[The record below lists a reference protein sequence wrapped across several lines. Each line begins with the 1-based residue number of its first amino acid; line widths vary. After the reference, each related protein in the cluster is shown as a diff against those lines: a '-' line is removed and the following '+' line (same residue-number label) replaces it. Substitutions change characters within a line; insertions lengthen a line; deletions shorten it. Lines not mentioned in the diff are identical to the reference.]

1 MAIYPKPPH
10 ANVVAVNQFLK
21 VSENIMS
28 NIPPIEDGYI
38 DNVIKSSG
46 PLKPNLNKTQGI
58 ELRALVK
65 LLRDRLEGEISDH
78 YASNQ
83 AALSGKANID
93 QVVLKTTKV
102 NGKPLYGD
110 ITLDKSDV
118 GLSNVNNTSDL
129 DKPLSSFAQ
138 AALALKADM
147 VDVNDKLSLKVD
159 KVSGKQLSTE
169 DFSSAEKDKL
179 AGIQNGATSN
189 ESNAYLL
196 AREHHTGS
204 QAIETVFGL
213 RSQLDEKVNQSE
225 KGQANGIAT
234 LDVNGKIPVGQLSEA
249 ILGSVNYQGNYDASN
264 NSPSLP
270 AASGNKGKYYVVA
283 VPGNQQGLELNIGD
297 WIISNGNV
305 WERVDNN
312 NKVTSVNGRQGS
324 VMLGKVDI
332 GLGSVDNTTDAA
344 KPVSVAQQAALDGKA
359 NSNGSNAA
367 GVWGIDISGNANT
380 VSSLNTSQIF
390 TAINGSNLGSNTLNV
405 NIFGRSGYSDRV
417 GNGSADMAFH
427 WQGQSGQPNWLWGGN
442 DARDMYV
449 YNPANFNVAHAIN
462 ADNAANWNR
471 IIVNDFDFP
480 VGFQLLE
487 AGGETTDNQPIG
499 GQWGQGIQFSTNNN
513 PAYGNQLVF
522 TVNGNLWTRTKQG
535 SGYSG
540 WDRIITASQLGSA
553 AYLNASVSSVGDNL
567 VRRDSSGDV
576 FANALHVFAITESN
590 NQTNYGSLGYMYG
603 GNGDNYIRRYTF
615 DHVKQ
620 QLGISNL
627 GSLYQP
633 LENQRLSNT
642 NAVQFQSVFLNE
654 YVSTP
659 KIDLRGVTN
668 PSFIQGNGEFIDIR
682 PSSDVRFLSI
692 TNNDAPTV
700 VIHARDGQV
709 DMALLMSSAIQNAG
723 RIQTGTLSLN
733 ATPQDVADIDKVLVG
748 KLGTGDAYW
757 ASNNYFKNNILGLGS
772 AAYLNANSAHTAAN
786 QVVTRDGNATMG
798 AQDVFIGVRNAYISA
813 LLDVKANSQYLAGT
827 RDMNE
832 YLPVGLYEIESG
844 GGTLSNTPVGNTQSN
859 NFSYMSIGSPS
870 RNFQMMTQYGTT
882 DVYVRSRSTND
893 GLNFNFSAWER
904 LVKSSE
910 LGSAAH
916 LNADTSP
923 SNQTVV
929 KRNEAG
935 HVFSTFFNASDNTIE
950 SFVPSALYAYNGSDG
965 YLRKVNANGI
975 RTFLGLGSAA
985 YLNGSGGDD
994 AIQFGHVVK
1003 YNSSGFIRTAAKN
1016 HPQSGGLT
1024 ALYGGKSED
1033 DFVWAFNNDAVKA
1046 FLNYNGSQIYS
1057 DVSNVNADIQVSKY
1071 LRWKQHGNGHVIFDA
1086 SAGTSPSGA
1095 SIDRNNPQVQA
1106 DGGVNPVLMGWN
1118 GVNTYGVR
1126 VDNARLADHAL
1137 NTDKWAGLSR
1147 TAGIVNSGEISYLHI
1162 LNGSGDNSG
1171 FADRNTIKSWLG
1183 INTDNQW
1190 STAAGDIDLNL
1201 LSDFIVQESYGAS
1214 INTPFGQHYNLI
1226 VNFKTP
1232 SGGQRGLQL
1241 ASHYG
1246 SVDHFYLRSKFDAT
1260 GQWKAWKE
1268 VATHDQLSLQL
1279 ITNGGTLTSQAIGVN
1294 MYDGQPAPTISLA
1307 IGDSDTGFQ
1316 RGGDGVTGYYSNSN
1330 FLYNL
1335 NDPASIKNFLNLN
1348 TNQDPTFRNISA
1360 NEGHFNKI
1368 WSFYGE
1374 ASVNN
1379 YSWTD
1384 AALTTTS
1391 IEIVTSGNNA
1401 YTDRAPTLVFHR
1413 YGSGGPQFRLDP
1425 TGTNVLYLE
1434 SANANSSRN
1443 GTAYG
1448 GGNNNY
1454 FNKLFIDGGLK
1465 VNSTLELPGISMNAF
1480 LAGNGDNATYD
1491 VHNFKLKGWWGLG
1504 MQAYDDVVRGVY
1516 DFRRGLWD
1524 TDGGYKVHSNI
1535 HIHSPRFGFLG
1546 GSGSQLNYA
1555 QGQIVLGGHFIN
1567 GAYELPTDSVNNGGA
1582 LITSDIFGTVRV
1594 TTIGSTGNSTTRNI
1608 SPTAVN
1614 EVSKVFT
1621 FGTDGGFTSD
1631 YLSTGN
1637 IYLNRG
1643 QETPGSIDK
1652 FAVGQTGDTVIRW
1665 TPVSSIVNI
1674 LGLQNGGYN
1683 DATRLQSTTHAGTF
1697 WLENHW
1703 DGTYWQLHS
1712 NHGSPVNV
1720 GRANIADASNYVN
1733 SLDGSRQPNDI
1744 LPQNNPNRVRFDFS
1758 HAANVGVGGNYAGVM
1773 TYSPWSGTTASTGD
1787 ASYQLIFGSTGPN
1800 AEGVPMLRIRKGID
1814 TGWNAFY
1821 DIYTSADI
1829 SKVRNDLGLGASAYE
1844 ATTLQQAYNR
1854 GNSIIGSLNIAS
1866 GSPTD
1871 LGFNSAG
1878 LVIREGNMG
1887 GGAQAK
1893 PRLSFHWA
1901 GVVASQLSLDSDG
1914 TIAVINNPGTGYEKL
1929 KASSVGVY
1937 ELRSIN
1943 ARNDGGIAKIDFAD
1957 IGIGYGL
1964 SAKYWTFWNGPGE
1977 HYGMTND
1984 YSGTGAQLSIIAAQA
1999 GGNIRF
2005 YSGMDTGTNRAIERM
2020 SIESNGDVYVK
2031 GYTYFHGDIK
2041 IGHNQGASRITM
2053 GDADEQQRDIH
2064 CNSNRIGFLN
2074 AGGGWGAYCNNDGGW
2089 ISDNYIGGGR
2099 IFAGFDS
2106 GMAGS
2111 VNASNWFRS
2120 NGATGWYNE
2129 TFGGGIFMSDPTWVR
2144 VHGSKAFWADNGA
2157 RFLDNITID
2166 KSGSYGTLTF
2176 GTSPNGNDPAFIRH
2190 FETPNG
2196 GNNGRMEFSVSD
2208 DIGDNDYF
2216 SFGSTSGSGGS
2227 YQETIR
2233 FTTGGN
2239 AKFNGYVTAVGGG
2252 GTSDIRHKKV
2262 VENQLDLSWLDTDRT
2277 IAFKWKDDKI
2287 DQKTHFGYSA
2297 QEIQEW
2303 CPDLIFSDAP
2313 EKLALNQIEL
2323 LTLENKRLKERV
2335 SILEAMIK

>member
-1 MAIYPKPPH
+1 
-10 ANVVAVNQFLK
+10 
-21 VSENIMS
+21 MS

-38 DNVIKSSG
+38 DDVIKSSG

-78 YASNQ
+78 YASNE
-83 AALSGKANID
+83 AALSQKANVD

-102 NGKPLYGD
+102 NGKPLSGD
-110 ITLDKSDV
+110 VVLDKNDV
-118 GLSNVNNTSDL
+118 GLGSVDNTPDL
-129 DKPLSSFAQ
+129 DKPLSSFAL

-147 VDVNDKLSLKVD
+147 VDVNESLSSKVD
-159 KVSGKQLSTE
+159 KVTGKQLSTE
-169 DFSSAEKDKL
+169 DFSNAEKDKL
-179 AGIQNGATSN
+179 AGIQNGATPNQSD
-189 ESNAYLL
+189 SYLL
-196 AREHHTGS
+196 AREHHTGV
-204 QAIETVFGL
+204 QGIETVTGL
-213 RSQLDEKVNQSE
+213 RSELDGKVGQSE
-225 KGQANGIAT
+225 KGQGNGIAT
-234 LDVNGKIPVGQLSEA
+234 LDGNGKIPLGQLSEA
-249 ILGSVNYQGNYDASN
+249 LLGSVNYQGNYDATGN
-264 NSPSLP
+264 NPALP
-270 AASGNKGKYYVVA
+270 AAAGNKGKYYVVA
-283 VPGNQQGLELNIGD
+283 VAGNQQGLELNIGD

-332 GLGSVDNTTDAA
+332 GLGSVDNTSDAA
-344 KPVSVAQQAALDGKA
+344 KPVSAAQQAALDGKA

-367 GVWGIDISGNANT
+367 GVWGININGNANT
-380 VSSLNTSQIF
+380 VSILNSSQIF

-405 NIFGRSGYSDRV
+405 NIFGRSAYSDRL
-417 GNGSADMAFH
+417 GNGAADMAFH
-427 WQGQSGQPNWLWGGN
+427 WQGQDGQPNWLWGSNAPG
-442 DARDMYV
+442 DMYV

-471 IIVNDFDFP
+471 SIVNDFDLP

-487 AGGETTDNQPIG
+487 AGGEITNNQPVG

-535 SGYSG
+535 GAYSG
-540 WDRIITASQLGSA
+540 WDRIIAASQLGNA
-553 AYLNASVSSVGDNL
+553 AYLNASVSSVGDTL
-567 VRRDSSGDV
+567 VRRDSSGDM
-576 FANALHVFAITESN
+576 FANAVHVFAITESN
-590 NQTNYGSLGYMYG
+590 NQTNYGTLDYMYG

-633 LENQRLSNT
+633 LENQRLSNS

-659 KIDLRGVTN
+659 KIDLRGVAN
-668 PSFIQGNGEFIDIR
+668 SSFIQGNGEYIDIR
-682 PSSDVRFLSI
+682 PSSDVRFLNI
-692 TNNDAPTV
+692 INNDAPTV

-709 DMALLMSSAIQNAG
+709 DMALLVSDAIQNAG
-723 RIQTGTLSLN
+723 KTLTGTLSLS

-757 ASNNYFKNNILGLGS
+757 ASNNYFKSNILGLGS

-798 AQDVFIGVRNAYISA
+798 AQDVFIGAKNAYIST
-813 LLDVKANSQYLAGT
+813 LLDGKANSLYLAGT

-832 YLPVGLYEIESG
+832 YLPSGLYEIESG
-844 GGTLSNTPVGNTQSN
+844 GGVLSNTPVGDTQSN

-870 RNFQMMTQYGTT
+870 RNFQMMTTYGTT
-882 DVYVRSRSTND
+882 DVHVRSRATYD

-916 LNADTSP
+916 LNVDISP
-923 SNQTVV
+923 SNHTVV
-929 KRNEAG
+929 QRNEAG
-935 HVFSTFFNASDNTIE
+935 HIFSTFFNASDNTIE
-950 SFVPSALYAYNGSDG
+950 GFTPSALYAYNGSDG
-965 YLRKVNANGI
+965 YLRKINADAV

-985 YLNGSGGDD
+985 YLNASGGDD

-1016 HPQSGGLT
+1016 YPQSGGLT
-1024 ALYGGKSED
+1024 TLYGGKGED

-1057 DVSNVNADIQVSKY
+1057 DVSNINADIQVSKY
-1071 LRWKQHGNGHVIFDA
+1071 MRWKQHGNGHVIFDA
-1086 SAGTSPSGA
+1086 SAGTSPTGSL
-1095 SIDRNNPQVQA
+1095 IDRNNPQVLA
-1106 DGGVNPVLMGWN
+1106 DGAVNPVLMGWN

-1126 VDNARLADHAL
+1126 VDSARLADYSSD
-1137 NTDKWAGLSR
+1137 TDKWAGLSR
-1147 TAGIVNSGEISYLHI
+1147 TAGIVNSSEIGYLHI
-1162 LNGSGDNSG
+1162 LNGQGNNSG

-1183 INTDNQW
+1183 LNTDNQW
-1190 STAAGDIDLNL
+1190 STVAGDIDLNT

-1214 INTPFGQHYNLI
+1214 TNVPFGQQYNLI

-1246 SVDHFYLRSKFDAT
+1246 SVDHFYLRSKFDTT

-1268 VATHDQLSLQL
+1268 VATHDQLNLQL
-1279 ITNGGTLTSQAIGVN
+1279 ITTGGSITTQAIGVN
-1294 MYDGQPAPTISLA
+1294 MYDGQPASTISLA
-1307 IGDSDTGFQ
+1307 IGDNDTGFQ
-1316 RGGDGVTGYYSNSN
+1316 RGGDGVTSYYSNSN

-1335 NDPASIKNFLNLN
+1335 NDPASIKSFLNLN
-1348 TNQDPTFRNISA
+1348 TNQDPTFRNLTA
-1360 NEGHFNKI
+1360 NEAHLNRI

-1384 AALTTTS
+1384 AAVTTTS
-1391 IEIVTSGNNA
+1391 IEIVTSGGNV
-1401 YTDRAPTLVFHR
+1401 YTDRAPTLAFHR

-1434 SANANSSRN
+1434 SANANSARS
-1443 GTAYG
+1443 GATYG

-1454 FNKLFIDGGLK
+1454 FNKLVIDGGLK
-1465 VNSTLELPGISMNAF
+1465 VNSALELPGSTMNSF

-1491 VHNFKLKGWWGLG
+1491 IHNFKLKGWWGLG
-1504 MQAYDDVVRGVY
+1504 LQAYDDVVRGVY

-1524 TDGGYKVHSNI
+1524 TESGYKVHSNI
-1535 HIHSPRFGFLG
+1535 HMHSPRFGLLG
-1546 GSGSQLNYA
+1546 EGGSQLNYA

-1582 LITSDIFGTVRV
+1582 LITSDIFGTVRL
-1594 TTIGSTGNSTTRNI
+1594 TTIASIGNGAIRNI
-1608 SPTAVN
+1608 SPTTIN
-1614 EVSKVFT
+1614 EVSKIFT
-1621 FGTDGGFTSD
+1621 FGVDGIFTSNE
-1631 YLSTGN
+1631 LSTTN

-1665 TPVSSIVNI
+1665 TPVSSIVNT
-1674 LGLQNGGYN
+1674 LGLQGGGYN

-1697 WLENHW
+1697 WLENNW

-1712 NHGSPVNV
+1712 NHGSAVNV
-1720 GRANIADASNYVN
+1720 GRANTAGTADASNYVN
-1733 SLDGSRQPNDI
+1733 SPDSSRQPNDI
-1744 LPQNNPNRVRFDFS
+1744 FPQNNPNRVRFDFS
-1758 HAANVGVGGNYAGVM
+1758 NAANVGVGGNYAGVM
-1773 TYSPWSGTTASTGD
+1773 TYSPWSGTTASSGD

-1814 TGWNAFY
+1814 TSWNGFY

-1829 SKVRNDLGLGASAYE
+1829 GKVRNDLGLGASAYE

-1854 GNSIIGSLNIAS
+1854 GNSIIGSLNI
-1866 GSPTD
+1866 GSSSTTD
-1871 LGFNSAG
+1871 TGFNSAG

-1887 GGAQAK
+1887 GAPQVR
-1893 PRLSFHWA
+1893 PRLSFHWS
-1901 GVVASQLSLDSDG
+1901 GVVASQLMLESDG
-1914 TIAVINNPGTGYEKL
+1914 AISVFNNPGTGYEKFR
-1929 KASSVGVY
+1929 ASSVNSF

-1943 ARNDGGIAKIDFAD
+1943 TRSDGGVGKIDFAD
-1957 IGIGYGL
+1957 IGIGYNL
-1964 SAKYWTFWNGPGE
+1964 SAKYWTFWNGAGE
-1977 HYGMTND
+1977 HYGITND

-2005 YSGMDTGTNRAIERM
+2005 YSGMDIGTNRGIERM

-2053 GDADEQQRDIH
+2053 GDTDEQQRDIH

-2089 ISDNYIGGGR
+2089 IGDNYIGGGR
-2099 IFAGFDS
+2099 VFAGFDS
-2106 GMAGS
+2106 GITGS
-2111 VNASNWFRS
+2111 VSASNWFRS
-2120 NGATGWYNE
+2120 NGTSGWYNE
-2129 TFGGGIFMSDPTWVR
+2129 TFGGGIFMSDSTWVR
-2144 VHGSKAFWADNGA
+2144 VHGNKGFWADNGA

-2196 GNNGRMEFSVSD
+2196 GNNGKMEFSVSD
-2208 DIGDNDYF
+2208 DIGENDYF
-2216 SFGSTSGSGGS
+2216 SFGSTAGGNF
-2227 YQETIR
+2227 QETIR
-2233 FTTGGN
+2233 FTTGGS
-2239 AKFNGYVTAVGGG
+2239 AKFNGSVSATGGFFD
-2252 GTSDIRHKKV
+2252 TSDINLKTV
-2262 VENQLDLSWLDTDRT
+2262 VDSKFDVSEIES
-2277 IAFKWKDDKI
+2277 IAFKWKNGDDKI
-2287 DQKTHFGYSA
+2287 HYGYSA
-2297 QEIQEW
+2297 QEVQKAM
-2303 CPDLIFSDAP
+2303 PDAVKEQADGTLSVNYTEVLIA
-2313 EKLALNQIEL
+2313 KINM
-2323 LTLENKRLKERV
+2323 LENEIKALKNR
-2335 SILEAMIK
+2335 SN